1 MTTDDHCMAIVGIA
15 RNKSGEKYFVMKNS
29 WGTDNPYGGL
39 MFVSADYLRLKTIA
53 VFLPRICNDKY

>member
-1 MTTDDHCMAIVGIA
+1 MAIVGIA